1 MLTALSDGY
10 ALNVGDEIY
19 VNHVL
24 QDDGISFKRFPEGKM
39 VKAMNVYATP
49 DGRVYVTHELGH
61 TPIDMVRRS
70 AEYTHVDDFVYYQ
83 YCSNEYAR
91 FFFLLNR
98 LPAALKMDFQP
109 FIAQYK
115 LFARCGDVWYR
126 VTGASRM
133 GDVWLSLD
141 FDRTHGYDK
150 RVLLEYIQ
158 EWSQCDP
165 VTGAGSVP

>member
-19 VNHVL
+19 INHILV
-24 QDDGISFKRFPEGKM
+24 DGDLKSLSEGKT
-39 VKAMNVYATP
+39 VKTVHAYTTP

-70 AEYTHVDDFVYYQ
+70 AECAHVDDFVYHK
-83 YCSNEYAR
+83 YCKNEYAR

-98 LPAALKMDFQP
+98 LPAALKMDFDEYIKP
-109 FIAQYK
+109 YK
-115 LFARCGDVWYR
+115 LFARCDDIWYR

-133 GDVWLSLD
+133 GDIWLSLD
-141 FDRTHGYDK
+141 FDRTHGYDR
-150 RVLLEYIQ
+150 RVLLDSIQ

-165 VTGAGSVP
+165 VTGAGSVS